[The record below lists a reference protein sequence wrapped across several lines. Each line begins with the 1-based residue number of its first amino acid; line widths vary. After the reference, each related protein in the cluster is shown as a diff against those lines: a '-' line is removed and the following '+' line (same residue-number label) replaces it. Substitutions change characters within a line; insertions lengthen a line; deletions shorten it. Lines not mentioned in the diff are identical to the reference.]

1 MLSCFFCCS
10 VTKNRTLIFPLS
22 LSSLLDANNN
32 NNNNNNL
39 LEEGGCGFSTKDQ
52 QHFFRSW
59 THSSKQQFSENDH
72 ALILQQMS
80 KNMLAYSDYI
90 SKYISSKDCQNF
102 WLT

>member
-32 NNNNNNL
+32 NNNL

-52 QHFFRSW
+52 QHFFGPGHIRRKK
-59 THSSKQQFSENDH
+59 HFSENDYG
-72 ALILQQMS
+72 LIPQQMS
-80 KNMLAYSDYI
+80 KNILAYSDYI
-90 SKYISSKDCQNF
+90 SKCISLKDCQNY
-102 WLT
+102 

>member
-32 NNNNNNL
+32 NNNL

-52 QHFFRSW
+52 QHFFGHGHIRRNNNSPKM
-59 THSSKQQFSENDH
+59 T
-72 ALILQQMS
+72 
-80 KNMLAYSDYI
+80 MLLFF
-90 SKYISSKDCQNF
+90 SKYPRICLHIVIIIKNAYLRKTVKNF
-102 WLT
+102 